1 MGRTQNKHLL
11 TLPPFHPPQGLFIG
25 ALVAMSSTSVVVK
38 CLADAPR
45 STPSRTGSI
54 VVGTLIL
61 QDCAVGLLFA
71 ATPALAHAARGGAVT
86 RAGLAALAGRTA
98 ASLVAFVGGAA
109 ILSRAVL
116 PRAASALGRTASAE
130 LYQLAVLSYCL
141 LAGWASSSLGLSS
154 ELGAFVAGAALA
166 PSDQRERAAAA
177 LEPTKA
183 LFLALFIAS
192 TGLVMSPRFLLA
204 HARVLVGGLL
214 LTVAVKAGVVAA
226 VVRACGAPPRSA
238 FAVGLALSQISEFA
252 FVLLSAASQA
262 GLLTFKLYQLL
273 MGVTAL
279 SLLATPFLVRAAV
292 ALASGGTSPG
302 GPASHD
308 SPPPPPLS
316 GGKWGGGRR
325 PTSPDV
331 EGGADASIASPPPPR
346 GASGAGGRDGEA
358 RRLLQRHTGNGDG

>member
-1 MGRTQNKHLL
+1 M
-11 TLPPFHPPQGLFIG
+11 
-25 ALVAMSSTSVVVK
+25 
-38 CLADAPR
+38 
-45 STPSRTGSI
+45 
-54 VVGTLIL
+54 
-61 QDCAVGLLFA
+61 
-71 ATPALAHAARGGAVT
+71 
-86 RAGLAALAGRTA
+86 AALAGRTA
-98 ASLVAFVGGAA
+98 ASLIAFVGGAA
-109 ILSRAVL
+109 VLSRAVL

-177 LEPTKA
+177 LEPAKA

-238 FAVGLALSQISEFA
+238 FAVGLALAQISEFA

-279 SLLATPFLVRAAV
+279 SLLATPFLVRAA
-292 ALASGGTSPG
+292 ASLASAGTPPG
-302 GPASHD
+302 APAPHD
-308 SPPPPPLS
+308 SPPPPPVWRQV
-316 GGKWGGGRR
+316 GGGGGGGRPVPMSRAATRR
-325 PTSPDV
+325 PRPRRRRGGRGGRGGGTGRRADCCSGTRGV
-331 EGGADASIASPPPPR
+331 GRGEWGEGREGG
-346 GASGAGGRDGEA
+346 GGRVFRGGGGVT
-358 RRLLQRHTGNGDG
+358 RCF